1 MTQCAANST
10 GIGAC
15 NLMLNAKNTR
25 NEPVSSYYEKLF
37 AEAIQS
43 GLSELKAADLAATA
57 FLDGKP
63 ARRSKNKI
71 TSTER
76 HTAFW
81 SASFLH
87 TLPKEAWTLESLV
100 LALAHYLCQDRF
112 ACPAVLAHAAAR
124 APEAVQRAARY
135 AGLVLRQ
142 DSPRWHEV
150 EALAHTHPTAFGE
163 FVQVFGIF
171 RQAHQVRLAE
181 VEQLHHRLADLA
193 PLDLLAYASLYAF
206 EHLIPVLLDEGQA
219 QDRSNVDEA
228 WRAIDDIMAWKLA
241 TCDPASLQLNDR
253 MIGMSLKTHLSPFLF
268 PSREGLPPRHDM
280 YSAFSTLVDAQV
292 ELIGFIAQSAE
303 AFSYNDGIRFVRQ
316 GERLEI
322 VETDSTVTAD
332 WHRDGEKIARLQQ
345 YWLYRGME
353 ALMASPE
360 MLTLVSPAHLEANL
374 QAFAKAMGT
383 WLQLQEVYGV
393 VEHIRTEAGLQ
404 VDVFRALLASELMTA
419 FYIEDFLR
427 PFHQYLRQLGH
438 PWLALGHLAFGGLQ
452 QIEIQ
457 NRFPITWSDKTDK
470 ITRIKTWTIS
480 AEYPQGQERAAE
492 AILDFWTSD
501 WIALAQQLRL
511 GNAGLR
517 PRLQERPVLKM
528 GRHLF
533 QLPWMVAL
541 QNNATAA
548 VNNLRRLG
556 ARRGDARDETRRI
569 EQRLGALFAQRG
581 FQVLVSHELLPL
593 SADDPDVEEI
603 DLLCARD
610 GRLFL
615 LELKSTYLRRSVKEA
630 WMHRHSTL
638 RKAGLQLLRKVQSV
652 RRTLER
658 DGLLQQALELEA
670 ACVPEI
676 TAWIVDT
683 SIECDHQHFHGF
695 LKVSLEEVLIALRD
709 DRHWLNDPNGLFQT
723 GSRSGKPFACNSD
736 STTHMSLY
744 PDGFSA
750 TRLVEVI
757 ESATVWN
764 ILSSKTVQ

>member
-1 MTQCAANST
+1 MTQCAIIST

-15 NLMLNAKNTR
+15 NLTLNARITR

-37 AEAIQS
+37 AQASQS
-43 GLSELKAADLAATA
+43 GLSELIAADLAATA

-63 ARRSKNKI
+63 ARRGKNKV
-71 TSTER
+71 TATER

-87 TLPKEAWTLESLV
+87 ALPKEAWTLESLV
-100 LALAHYLCQDRF
+100 LGLARYLGQDHF
-112 ACPAVLAHAAAR
+112 ACPAILAHAAAL

-142 DSPRWHEV
+142 DSPRWREV
-150 EALAHTHPTAFGE
+150 EALAHTYPTAFGE
-163 FVQVFGIF
+163 LVQIFGIF
-171 RQAHQVRLAE
+171 RQAHRVRLAE

-206 EHLIPVLLDEGQA
+206 EHLIPVLLEGGQA
-219 QDRSNVDEA
+219 QDRSNVEET
-228 WRAIDDIMAWKLA
+228 WRAFEDIIAWKLA
-241 TCDPASLQLNDR
+241 TCDPASLQLSDR
-253 MIGMSLKTHLSPFLF
+253 MIGMSLGTYLSPFLF
-268 PSREGLPPRHDM
+268 PSREGLPPRHDS
-280 YSAFSTLVDAQV
+280 YNAFSALVDAQV
-292 ELIGFIAQSAE
+292 ELNGFISQSAE
-303 AFSYNDGIRFVRQ
+303 AFSYDDGIRFVRQ

-322 VETDSTVTAD
+322 VGTDSTVTAD
-332 WHRDGEKIARLQQ
+332 WHRDGEKIARLHQ

-360 MLTLVSPAHLEANL
+360 TLGLVSPAHPEANL
-374 QAFAKAMGT
+374 QAFARAMGT
-383 WLQLQEVYGV
+383 WLQLQEVYGM

-419 FYIEDFLR
+419 FFIEDFLR
-427 PFHQYLRQLGH
+427 PYHQNLRQLGH

-452 QIEIQ
+452 QAEMH
-457 NRFPITWSDKTDK
+457 NRFPITWSDKADK
-470 ITRIKTWTIS
+470 ITRITPWTTS
-480 AEYPQGQERAAE
+480 AEYPQGQEWVAE

-501 WIALAQQLRL
+501 WIALAHQLRL

-517 PRLQERPVLKM
+517 PRLHERPVLKM

-533 QLPWMVAL
+533 QLPWMVAV

-548 VNNLRRLG
+548 INNLRRLG
-556 ARRGDARDETRRI
+556 ARREDARDETRRI

-593 SADDPDVEEI
+593 SDDDPDVEEI

-610 GRLFL
+610 GRLFV
-615 LELKSTYLRRSVKEA
+615 LELKSTYLRRSFKEV

-638 RKAGLQLLRKVQSV
+638 RKAGLQLLRKVEAV
-652 RRTLER
+652 RRALER
-658 DGLLQQALELEA
+658 GGLLQEALGLEP

-676 TAWIVDT
+676 TAWIVGT

-709 DRHWLNDPNGLFQT
+709 DRHWLNDPDGLFQT
-723 GSRSGKPFACNSD
+723 GSAGGKPFARNSD
-736 STTHMSLY
+736 STAHMSLY

-757 ESATVWN
+757 ESSAVWTDWPQ
-764 ILSSKTVQ
+764 SS

>member
-1 MTQCAANST
+1 MTA
-10 GIGAC
+10 
-15 NLMLNAKNTR
+15 
-25 NEPVSSYYEKLF
+25 
-37 AEAIQS
+37 
-43 GLSELKAADLAATA
+43 
-57 FLDGKP
+57 
-63 ARRSKNKI
+63 
-71 TSTER
+71 TER

-87 TLPKEAWTLESLV
+87 ALPKEAWTQESLI
-100 LALAHYLCQDRF
+100 LALGRYLGQDHF
-112 ACPAVLAHAAAR
+112 ACPAVLAHVAAL

-135 AGLVLRQ
+135 AELVLRQ
-142 DSPRWHEV
+142 DSPRWREV
-150 EALAHTHPTAFGE
+150 EVLAHTHPAAFGE
-163 FVQVFGIF
+163 FVQIFAIF
-171 RQAHQVRLAE
+171 RQAHQARLAE
-181 VEQLHHRLADLA
+181 VEQLHHRLVDLA

-206 EHLIPVLLDEGQA
+206 EHLIPVLLEGGQT
-219 QDRSNVDEA
+219 QDRSNAEDT
-228 WRAIDDIMAWKLA
+228 WSAIEDIMAWKLA
-241 TCDPASLQLNDR
+241 TCDPTSLQLNDR
-253 MIGMSLKTHLSPFLF
+253 MIGMSLKMHLSPFLF

-280 YSAFSTLVDAQV
+280 YNAFSALVDAQV
-292 ELIGFIAQSAE
+292 ELNGFIVQSAE
-303 AFSYNDGIRFVRQ
+303 AFSYDDSIRFVRQ

-322 VETDSTVTAD
+322 VETDSTVSAD
-332 WHRDGEKIARLQQ
+332 WHRDGEKIARLHQ

-360 MLTLVSPAHLEANL
+360 TLALVSPAHLEANL

-393 VEHIRTEAGLQ
+393 AKHIRNEAGAQ
-404 VDVFRALLASELMTA
+404 VDVFRVLLASELMTA
-419 FYIEDFLR
+419 FFIEDFLQ
-427 PFHQYLRQLGH
+427 PYHQCLRELGH
-438 PWLALGHLAFGGLQ
+438 PWLALGYLAFGGLQ
-452 QIEIQ
+452 QPEMQ

-470 ITRIKTWTIS
+470 IASIKPWTVS
-480 AEYPQGQERAAE
+480 PECPQGQERAAE

-533 QLPWMVAL
+533 QLPWMVAV

-556 ARRGDARDETRRI
+556 ARREDARDEARRI
-569 EQRLGALFAQRG
+569 EQRLGALLAQRG
-581 FQVLVSHELLPL
+581 FQVLVNYELCPL
-593 SADDPDVEEI
+593 SVDDPDVEEI

-610 GRLFL
+610 GRLFV
-615 LELKSTYLRRSVKEA
+615 LELKSTYLRRSVKEV

-638 RKAGLQLLRKVQSV
+638 RKAGLQLFRKVEAV
-652 RRTLER
+652 RRTLKSG
-658 DGLLQQALELEA
+658 GLLQQVLELEA

-683 SIECDHQHFHGF
+683 SIECDHEHFHGF

-723 GSRSGKPFACNSD
+723 GSAEGKSFACKSD

-764 ILSSKTVQ
+764 NLNSKTVQ

>member
-1 MTQCAANST
+1 MTA
-10 GIGAC
+10 
-15 NLMLNAKNTR
+15 
-25 NEPVSSYYEKLF
+25 
-37 AEAIQS
+37 
-43 GLSELKAADLAATA
+43 
-57 FLDGKP
+57 
-63 ARRSKNKI
+63 
-71 TSTER
+71 TER

-87 TLPKEAWTLESLV
+87 ALPKEAWMLESLV
-100 LALAHYLCQDRF
+100 LALARYLGQDLF
-112 ACPAVLAHAAAR
+112 ACPTVLAHVAAL

-135 AGLVLRQ
+135 AELVLRQ
-142 DSPRWHEV
+142 DSPRWREV
-150 EALAHTHPTAFGE
+150 EVLAHTHPTAFGE
-163 FVQVFGIF
+163 FVQIFAIF
-171 RQAHQVRLAE
+171 RQAHQARLSE
-181 VEQLHHRLADLA
+181 VEKHRYQLVDLA

-206 EHLIPVLLDEGQA
+206 ERLIPTLLEGGQA
-219 QDRSNVDEA
+219 QDRSTVEETWN
-228 WRAIDDIMAWKLA
+228 AIEDIIAWKLA
-241 TCDPASLQLNDR
+241 SCDPASLQLNDR
-253 MIGMSLKTHLSPFLF
+253 MIGMSLRTHLSPFLF
-268 PSREGLPPRHDM
+268 PSQEGLPPRHDM
-280 YSAFSTLVDAQV
+280 YNAFSALVDAQL
-292 ELIGFIAQSAE
+292 ELNGFIVQSAE
-303 AFSYNDGIRFVRQ
+303 AFSYDDSIRFVRQ

-322 VETDSTVTAD
+322 VETDSTVTTD
-332 WHRDGEKIARLQQ
+332 WHRGGEKLAYLYQ

-353 ALMASPE
+353 ALMSSPE
-360 MLTLVSPAHLEANL
+360 TLALVNPAHPEANL

-383 WLQLQEVYGV
+383 WLQLQEVYGMA
-393 VEHIRTEAGLQ
+393 EHIRTESGAK
-404 VDVFRALLASELMTA
+404 VDLFRVLLASELMAT
-419 FYIEDFLR
+419 FFIEDFLR
-427 PFHQYLRQLGH
+427 PYHQYLRQLGH
-438 PWLALGHLAFGGLQ
+438 PWLALGCLAFGGLRQ
-452 QIEIQ
+452 AEMQ

-470 ITRIKTWTIS
+470 ITRIKPWTIS
-480 AEYPQGQERAAE
+480 PEYPQGQERAAE

-511 GNAGLR
+511 GNASLR

-533 QLPWMVAL
+533 QLPWMVAV
-541 QNNATAA
+541 QNNATAG

-556 ARRGDARDETRRI
+556 ARREDARDETRRI
-569 EQRLGALFAQRG
+569 EQRLGALLAQRG

-610 GRLFL
+610 GRLFV

-638 RKAGLQLLRKVQSV
+638 RKAGLQLLRKVKAV
-652 RRTLER
+652 RLALER
-658 DGLLQQALELEA
+658 DGLLQQALGLEA
-670 ACVPEI
+670 ACVPDI

-709 DRHWLNDPNGLFQT
+709 DRQWLNDPNGLFQT
-723 GSRSGKPFACNSD
+723 ESSSGKPFECILD
-736 STTHMSLY
+736 SKTHMSLY

-764 ILSSKTVQ
+764 NLNSKTV